1 MAEREGTLPDDVIA
15 TGVPGLDTLLGGGI
29 PAGSLILVAGAP
41 GTGKTLLCQQLC
53 FNQVVQSDR
62 RAIYFSTLSEP
73 HHKLVRQ
80 LQPFSFYKPQHLG
93 ESVVLLALQEFLKQG
108 LEATAETIMRTTRQ
122 QRAGLVCID
131 GFRAIEAASLGE
143 LEARQFLYQL
153 SAQLHLLGATVIVT
167 LERDPL
173 DQDNYGAY
181 TVADGVVACHYTTVG
196 VRQQRRIEVRK
207 LRTMAHLHGLHTYRI
222 SSDGWTIFPR
232 IEALIPAETSHTA
245 PAGAAG
251 RIGFGVPSLDRLF
264 ENGFA
269 AGSTT
274 LIVGGL
280 GTGKTT
286 LGLHYLSEGL
296 RRGEPGLLIGFGE
309 RRDQLLE
316 KADYFGLPLRGG
328 QASGLLKIRTFAPVE
343 VKPDEIS
350 TVIREE
356 IVSRGVRRVVI
367 DEVFELE
374 RASERED
381 RAYDFFG
388 ALATYLQSAGVA
400 LCVTK
405 SINKIGASEIDFSGT
420 PLSVVAENL
429 LLLRLDQYGGNIKRT
444 LTTLKMRD
452 GEPDRNVHEYSI
464 GPAGL
469 EIKDGASDA
478 TGDTTPSPSA

>member
-1 MAEREGTLPDDVIA
+1 MAEREGALPGDVIV
-15 TGVPGLDTLLGGGI
+15 TGIPDLDTLLGGGI
-29 PAGSLILVAGAP
+29 PAGSMILVAGAP

-53 FNQVVQSDR
+53 FNHAAHDER

-80 LQPFSFYKPQHLG
+80 LQPFSFYKPHYLG

-108 LEATAETIMRTTRQ
+108 LEATAEAIMRTTRQ

-167 LERDPL
+167 LERDP
-173 DQDNYGAY
+173 QHPDNYGAY
-181 TVADGVVACHYTTVG
+181 TVADGVLACHYATIG
-196 VRQQRRIEVRK
+196 VRHERRVEVRK

-222 SSDGWTIFPR
+222 SAGGWTIFPR
-232 IEALIPAETSHTA
+232 IEALIPAETSDTT
-245 PAGAAG
+245 PAGAG
-251 RIGFGVPSLDRLF
+251 RISFGIPTFDRLF
-264 ENGFA
+264 ERGFA

-274 LIVGGL
+274 LIMGGL
-280 GTGKTT
+280 GTGKTS

-316 KADYFGLPLRGG
+316 KADYFGLPLREG
-328 QASGLLKIRTFAPVE
+328 QASGLLKICTFAPVE

-374 RASERED
+374 RVTERED
-381 RAYDFFG
+381 RAHDFFG
-388 ALATYLQSAGVA
+388 ALATYLQNAGVA

-420 PLSVVAENL
+420 PLSAVAENL
-429 LLLRLDQYGGNIKRT
+429 LLLRLDQYGGDVKRT

-452 GEPDRNVHEYSI
+452 GELDRNVYEYSI

-469 EIKDGASDA
+469 EIVDGASGA
-478 TGDTTPSPSA
+478 TE